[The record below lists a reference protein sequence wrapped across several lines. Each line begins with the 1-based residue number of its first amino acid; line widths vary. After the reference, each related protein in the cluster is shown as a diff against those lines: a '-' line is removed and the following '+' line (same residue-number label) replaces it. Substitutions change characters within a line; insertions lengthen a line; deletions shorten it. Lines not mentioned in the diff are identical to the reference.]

1 MSDSDFEEVDV
12 SPPCAQPPPATAQPA
27 AELPST
33 STAQPASTAA
43 GGTVPAK
50 TSRSKQ
56 PADTIHAIVR
66 LGKEGKSLVGIRNA
80 LNKEGRK
87 NSSSKIWP
95 MSGDHCVV
103 KRILKEFDIPIREIE
118 HDDDKE
124 EEEEE
129 EEEAPRRRVY
139 VQDLDAD
146 ETDESNDE
154 DADEDADEGADEDE
168 GLFDDRAPS
177 MKRMARRTRGHP
189 SGNENGDPQRR
200 RVTRVPV
207 SYDEKKLAAAQ
218 MAKSAGASSG
228 AANGAK
234 RASSSGGAATSK
246 RPRSTGLRKTLVD
259 EAITNALCTGLFVTY
274 AKSGENAAFMRQVS
288 YSELVEGAHVS
299 FRISHGARLTFTSE
313 TEMGVITIRSDI
325 NLRSA
330 IALHQGSGFMKLS
343 VHADTDEDVT
353 HHDKP
358 AVAAADDGSEGQDD
372 SVV

>member
-12 SPPCAQPPPATAQPA
+12 SPPCAQSPPATAQPA

-87 NSSSKIWP
+87 NSSNKIWP

-103 KRILKEFDIPIREIE
+103 KRILKEFDIPIPEIE

-124 EEEEE
+124 EEEQEE
-129 EEEAPRRRVY
+129 EEKEAPRGRMY

-200 RVTRVPV
+200 RVTHVPV

-228 AANGAK
+228 AANGEA
-234 RASSSGGAATSK
+234 RVVVGWGGQQQA
-246 RPRSTGLRKTLVD
+246 PRSTGCGRPSSTRPSR
-259 EAITNALCTGLFVTY
+259 TRC
-274 AKSGENAAFMRQVS
+274 
-288 YSELVEGAHVS
+288 
-299 FRISHGARLTFTSE
+299 ARASL
-313 TEMGVITIRSDI
+313 
-325 NLRSA
+325 
-330 IALHQGSGFMKLS
+330 
-343 VHADTDEDVT
+343 
-353 HHDKP
+353 
-358 AVAAADDGSEGQDD
+358 
-372 SVV
+372 